1 MCIYHPCSH
10 IVQRISQKPLNRK
23 AADEPTH
30 IATPG
35 YMYVYIYIYIY
46 TCICLNHNINI
57 NCMH

>member
-46 TCICLNHNINI
+46 IYMYMLKS
-57 NCMH
+57 